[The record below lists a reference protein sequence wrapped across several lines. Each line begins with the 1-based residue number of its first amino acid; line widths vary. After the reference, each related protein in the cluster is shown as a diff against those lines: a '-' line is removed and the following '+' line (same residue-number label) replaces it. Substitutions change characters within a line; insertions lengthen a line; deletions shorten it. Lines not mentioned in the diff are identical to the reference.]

1 MTSNKIKTIARN
13 SDARRLQKY
22 LMDNRAVWNLEYEAE
37 KAIKLCEEIRNE
49 WLSDVV
55 PNMRKYYE

>member
-1 MTSNKIKTIARN
+1 MTLRIKHIARER
-13 SDARRLQKY
+13 DGIRIKKY
-22 LMDNRAVWNLEYEAE
+22 VADNRAIWNLEYEAE

>member
-1 MTSNKIKTIARN
+1 MTLRIKHIARER
-13 SDARRLQKY
+13 DGIRIKKY
-22 LMDNRAVWNLEYEAE
+22 VADNRAVWNLEYEAE

>member
-1 MTSNKIKTIARN
+1 MTLRIKHIARER
-13 SDARRLQKY
+13 DGIRIKKY
-22 LMDNRAVWNLEYEAE
+22 VADNRAVWNLEYEAE

-49 WLSDVV
+49 WLNDVV